1 MESIILKPLIVP
13 IFEQEINYKTKED
26 LSHLE
31 FTEHFLFY
39 RSCKYKAVKLFV
51 IERKQIVFTKK
62 KYSEDRNI
70 IFLFWIEDYIEDWI
84 EDYNFMI
91 RTTTKEIFS
100 CIFNQRNFCV
110 STSKLAMQF
119 SEVVNILNDFA
130 PLSLAESWD
139 NVGVLVEPP
148 DIGPISKLM
157 LTNDLTLAVMEEAES
172 KGVDM
177 ILSYHPPI
185 FKAMKSITTSHWKE
199 RIVGRCLAKRIAV
212 YSPHT
217 CYDAVKGGVNDW
229 LVSAFA
235 SRDEGGE
242 TETVLC
248 SEKHVTG
255 FLSTIVGLPF
265 KTQFAISKLEKVPI
279 LDHGAGRHVKLHQPL
294 KLKEALEAVK
304 NLIGLPFVR
313 LALRHNGTLDDIIYT
328 VAVCAGSGISVVRSV
343 KADLI
348 VTGEMGHHEA
358 LEMTQRGSSVILTD
372 HSNSERGYLSAVL
385 KDKLHDLFDARVE
398 VILSEKDRDPLVI
411 V

>member
-1 MESIILKPLIVP
+1 
-13 IFEQEINYKTKED
+13 
-26 LSHLE
+26 
-31 FTEHFLFY
+31 
-39 RSCKYKAVKLFV
+39 
-51 IERKQIVFTKK
+51 
-62 KYSEDRNI
+62 
-70 IFLFWIEDYIEDWI
+70 
-84 EDYNFMI
+84 MI

-229 LVSAFA
+229 LVSAFGKGEITPIIPSYVSGQFTHKIEISRQEGGSGGQLRSLLLENFKDNILILA

-304 NLIGLPFVR
+304 NLVGLPYVR